1 MNSVDITKAQAA
13 QHLRSDLAATL
24 EGQRRRTIEL
34 LEGVDIAAVTAVVE
48 HLLECWK
55 RGALV
60 AIAGNGGSAST
71 ASHMA
76 NDLVK
81 ATRVKSQRGFRAIS
95 LTDNVSLLTA
105 FANDEGY
112 EAVFASQLEAVMTP
126 GDVLVLISASGNSPN
141 AVAAAGRAAE
151 LGAST
156 VALVGFD
163 GGALARTC
171 DVVVRVDS
179 EPGEYGSV
187 EDVHLVLNHMISEAL
202 CEGIG
207 EAATSPD
214 RKG

>member
-1 MNSVDITKAQAA
+1 MNSVHTTEAEAA
-13 QHLRSDLAATL
+13 QSLRSKLAATL

-34 LEGVDIAAVTAVVE
+34 LEQVDIAAVIAVAQ
-48 HLLECWK
+48 HLIESWK

-60 AIAGNGGSAST
+60 VIAGNGGSAST

-81 ATRVKSQRGFRAIS
+81 ATRVESRRPFRAIS

-112 EAVFASQLEAVMTP
+112 ETVFASQLEAVMTR

-141 AVAAAGRAAE
+141 AVAAAARATE

-171 DVVVRVDS
+171 DLVIRVDS

-202 CEGIG
+202 RDGIG
-207 EAATSPD
+207 GVSTSTGRD
-214 RKG
+214 E